1 MVSELRRGLDLR
13 PFLTKYVI
21 SYILPSFMK
30 IALCQLLS
38 VPGDVR
44 KNTDAVIKALES
56 DDADLF
62 IFPEMFLTGY
72 LSKKNDP
79 EALENGL
86 DRLLAIT
93 KDEHLCIVVGGPEY
107 TPEGVYDA
115 AYVISDSI
123 KTYRKIHLPNFPP
136 FDEKERFVPG
146 SSPLTFEFKGV
157 RFGVCIC
164 YDIFFPEILHGCS
177 LNGASVNICCAASAK
192 PSKPFLD
199 AVLPARAVEN
209 VTYMVYINNVGPMAG
224 LDMHGCSRGLDPLG
238 NTIADCGDDVC
249 VSIMRIDTDH
259 IRKCRDI
266 RRHLEDFRSD
276 VDWLGDLRPRDCAKS
291 INATISSSHRSR
303 GGPAR

>member
-1 MVSELRRGLDLR
+1 MIVKMG
-13 PFLTKYVI
+13 
-21 SYILPSFMK
+21 
-30 IALCQLLS
+30 LCQL
-38 VPGDVR
+38 VPEPG
-44 KNTDAVIKALES
+44 NPAANAEAVCELLATM
-56 DDADLF
+56 DADVLA
-62 IFPEMFLTGY
+62 FPEMFLTGY
-72 LSKKNDP
+72 GSDISGLKDDTEAALDKILAACKSADKAVAIGAPRWDGGRIYNGYFFLSPDGVACYDK
-79 EALENGL
+79 AH
-86 DRLLAIT
+86 LAKFGIYSE
-93 KDEHLCIVVGGPEY
+93 DGFDGGNHRVM
-107 TPEGVYDA
+107 G
-115 AYVISDSI
+115 
-123 KTYRKIHLPNFPP
+123 TY
-136 FDEKERFVPG
+136 
-146 SSPLTFEFKGV
+146 KGIL
-157 RFGVCIC
+157 FGMCVC

-249 VSIMRIDTDH
+249 VSIMWIDTDH

-276 VDWLGDLRPRDCAKS
+276 VDWLGEPRSSYCAKS